1 MDVGLVVGITI
12 ALLIIIV
19 LAALLLS
26 VILSK
31 SDRGPGWLVR
41 IKRSGATTS
50 EETIKD
56 MVTENEELLDD
67 EKRMIHEIIKL
78 GDTTVREVMQPR
90 VDMIFVEE
98 QETVKQAI
106 DRMRGTGYSRLPVYK
121 EDYDRIVGVAYYKD
135 LMEPLMDGREEDAVG
150 KYAYK
155 TLFVPETK
163 EIYPLLSEMQT
174 NRQQMAIVVDEY
186 GGTDGLITLEDIVE
200 EIVGEITDETDLED
214 RHITQ
219 LTETEWLVD
228 GRLSCVEAAE
238 QGWPVIESD
247 EYETIAGWFMAAI
260 DKVPQSGD
268 EFETA
273 GYLFKVQSMR
283 RRRISIIRVKRLEQ
297 AESDLD
303 EPIS

>member
-1 MDVGLVVGITI
+1 MDVGLVIG
-12 ALLIIIV
+12 IIIAV
-19 LAALLLS
+19 IIIIILAALLLS

-31 SDRGPGWLVR
+31 SGGPGWLAR
-41 IKRSGATTS
+41 IKRTGATTS
-50 EETIKD
+50 EEAIKD

-98 QETVKQAI
+98 QETVKQAL

-121 EDYDRIVGVAYYKD
+121 EEYDRIVGVAYYKD
-135 LMEPLMDGREEDAVG
+135 LVGPLMDGKEEDPVG
-150 KYAYK
+150 KYAYE

-186 GGTDGLITLEDIVE
+186 GGTDGLITLEDIIE
-200 EIVGEITDETDLED
+200 EIVGEIIDETDLED

-219 LTETEWLVD
+219 LSDTEWLVD
-228 GRLSCVEAAE
+228 GRLTCIEAIE
-238 QGWPVIESD
+238 QGWPVVESD

-268 EFETA
+268 EFETE
-273 GYLFKVQSMR
+273 GYLFRVQSMR
-283 RRRISIIRVKRLEQ
+283 RRRISIIRVKRTDQ
-297 AESDLD
+297 AEAALADGDS
-303 EPIS
+303 